1 MMKETFFLFEL
12 FNVDVFERNTLVD
25 NFDANFDIR
34 TNYMENIFS
43 KNDLQLKHDNFS
55 NCLR

>member
-43 KNDLQLKHDNFS
+43 KK
-55 NCLR
+55 